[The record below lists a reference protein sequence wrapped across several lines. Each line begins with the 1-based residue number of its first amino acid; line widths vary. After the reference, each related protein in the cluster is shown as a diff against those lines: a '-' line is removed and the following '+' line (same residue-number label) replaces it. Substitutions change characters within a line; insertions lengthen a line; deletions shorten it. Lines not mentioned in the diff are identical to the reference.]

1 MAEARD
7 EQEIREEEQAA
18 AAEAAR
24 IGGRSGM
31 EGMDEAKRA
40 SAEHGGGE
48 AEGFEEAEELL
59 EEQATHGDPAVN
71 PLRDAGAP
79 EQERDPAAYGEADGV
94 ESTETEL
101 DTDGTRPGD

>member
-1 MAEARD
+1 MERD
-7 EQEIREEEQAA
+7 ERDIREEEEAA

-48 AEGFEEAEELL
+48 EAEELL
-59 EEQATHGDPAVN
+59 AEQASHEDPTVD
-71 PLRDAGAP
+71 PLRDAGSVEEEP
-79 EQERDPAAYGEADGV
+79 DPATYGEADHID
-94 ESTETEL
+94 STETER
-101 DTDGTRPGD
+101 GR

>member
-1 MAEARD
+1 MGGQRVHMDKERD
-7 EQEIREEEQAA
+7 EIEVREEEEAA

-48 AEGFEEAEELL
+48 SEGFEEAEELL
-59 EEQATHGDPAVN
+59 EEEATHSGPFGN
-71 PLRDAGAP
+71 PLDDAGAV
-79 EQERDPAAYGEADGV
+79 EEEKDPGTYGEADDV
-94 ESTETEL
+94 QPP
-101 DTDGTRPGD
+101 D